1 MKPSQA
7 AISLIKSFE
16 SFRSRPYLDT
26 GNVPT
31 IGYGATIYP
40 DGRKETV
47 VETGGEAVTVSDEE
61 ILAAIP
67 QLARATG
74 VFAEP
79 AAACAWHRA
88 RARAS
93 VASRT

>member
-31 IGYGATIYP
+31 IGYGTTIYP
-40 DGRKETV
+40 DGRKV
-47 VETGGEAVTVSDEE
+47 AMKDAPIEE
-61 ILAAIP
+61 VNCI
-67 QLARATG
+67 QR
-74 VFAEP
+74 
-79 AAACAWHRA
+79 R
-88 RARAS
+88 
-93 VASRT
+93 